1 MLTQRG
7 RYALKALIY
16 LAQTEGS
23 ERPRQIGA
31 IAAEE
36 QIPRKFLEAILVDLK
51 RARLVES
58 VRGQAG
64 GYRLARPAEE
74 IMFGDIIRAT
84 DGPLALVPCVSKLFY
99 RRCDDCVDEATCAI
113 RHVMAGVRDTVSG
126 ILDQTSLADA
136 IRVGAGERAPHAG
149 DGADGADAADAK
161 DAAETLA

>member
-7 RYALKALIY
+7 RYALKALIC
-16 LAQTEGS
+16 LAHAAEE
-23 ERPRQIGA
+23 ERPKQIGA
-31 IAAEE
+31 IAADE

-64 GYRLARPAEE
+64 GYRLARAPEE

-99 RRCDDCVDEATCAI
+99 RRCEDCVDEATCAI
-113 RHVMAGVRDTVSG
+113 RHVMAGVRDNVSN

-136 IRVGAGERAPHAG
+136 LRIGSGERSPE
-149 DGADGADAADAK
+149 AATASSE
-161 DAAETLA
+161 AA